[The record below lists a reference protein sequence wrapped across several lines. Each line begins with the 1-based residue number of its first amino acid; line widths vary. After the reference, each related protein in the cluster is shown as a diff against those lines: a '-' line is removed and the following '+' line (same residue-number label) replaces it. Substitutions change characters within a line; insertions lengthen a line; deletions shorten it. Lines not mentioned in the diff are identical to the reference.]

1 MQVDIRVLR
10 EKEFV
15 NCDADAPVNWRN
27 IKQQFPRPNA
37 LYTHWLMAPGS
48 LTKKLQS
55 ISDGTFFVRVL
66 SEGWAYQSVSPASGL
81 TQCGSGKL
89 LMWSRRVLLGGH
101 GENWVAA
108 HSLIPITTLRGANR
122 QLIHLGNKPLGG
134 FLFKQR
140 GLMRGDTQICQCD
153 DYWGRRSLFFLD
165 KRSLLVAEFFLPDL
179 IGRIQPTSTNGN
191 GHVQQN

>member
-1 MQVDIRVLR
+1 MLR
-10 EKEFV
+10 DKHFTG
-15 NCDADAPVNWRN
+15 CDADAPAIWQR
-27 IKQQFPRPNA
+27 IKQRFPKPDVPTA
-37 LYTHWLMAPGS
+37 HWLLAPGS

-66 SEGWAYQSVSPASGL
+66 SEGWIYRSVPGTGL
-81 TQCGSGKL
+81 SHCGSQKI

-122 QLIHLGNKPLGG
+122 QLIHLGDKPLGG

-140 GLMRGDTQICQCD
+140 GLRRSATEICRYNDC
-153 DYWGRRSLFFLD
+153 WGRRSLFFLD
-165 KRSLLVAEFFLPDL
+165 NKSLLVAEFFLPDL
-179 IGRIQPTSTNGN
+179 IARTQSVLEDGS
-191 GHVQQN
+191 GHDQ